1 MKNHNQNSQNQKN
14 SEAQTYIWNTW
25 PRNYREKSVTSFSP
39 FLLNFLENK
48 CDTSTKLTQSLW
60 QAYMYVAY
68 GRNVFPI
75 IILTRQK
82 AGPDTHTLI
91 LCFRG
96 HGRRGGHGGPPQ
108 GGSCTQP
115 RALRGPKGEGEAP
128 SPLGIKR

>member
-1 MKNHNQNSQNQKN
+1 MSSDANGNVIFGFSTVFYAHPPSLTIGFKVTCLQK
-14 SEAQTYIWNTW
+14 
-25 PRNYREKSVTSFSP
+25 
-39 FLLNFLENK
+39 LLAALERVPP
-48 CDTSTKLTQSLW
+48 
-60 QAYMYVAY
+60 YMYVAY
-68 GRNVFPI
+68 GRNVFRI

-82 AGPDTHTLI
+82 AGPDPHTLI
-91 LCFRG
+91 FCFRG